1 MIQALLGEL
10 AESES
15 REELRGREV
24 EEEEIKARMKLEM
37 GLNALSFIH

>member
-15 REELRGREV
+15 REELRGRGV
-24 EEEEIKARMKLEM
+24 EEEEIKQ
-37 GLNALSFIH
+37 G